1 MLRWYSLLA
10 MKLWIWIKEFLKAM
24 RLFSL
29 TLALGATTLGILA
42 AWRAGVL
49 ESPISF
55 NTILLFCLV
64 TIAGLASQLGANL
77 INDYFEGSFK
87 YTDPSVKRLRFLG
100 KDRTVFD
107 VFVFLSGIAALGLA
121 GLIGLYLVYITD
133 WIMLVIGLIGLI
145 GSYAYTGEPFVYKI
159 RGLGAILSFLLMG
172 PLMTLGAYYPFAK
185 SLSWY
190 PVVIGLPLAILVPA
204 LMISNEMRDFKRDDR
219 LSMNTLSTIIGHR
232 WSLKL
237 YEFLVFGSFVLVGL
251 YAALGLY
258 PLQSLVVFA
267 LLPVA
272 LKARSCVARFE
283 RLSIPWTNRL
293 HLGFFIILTTTLWIW

>member
-1 MLRWYSLLA
+1 
-10 MKLWIWIKEFLKAM
+10 M

-42 AWRAGVL
+42 AWRAGIL

-55 NTILLFCLV
+55 NTILLIGLV

-145 GSYAYTGEPFVYKI
+145 GSYAYTGEPFVYKT

-232 WSLKL
+232 RSLKL
-237 YEFLVFGSFVLVGL
+237 YEFLVFGSFVLVCL
-251 YAALGLY
+251 YVALGLY
-258 PLQSLVVFA
+258 PLQSLAIVA

-293 HLGFFIILTTTLWIW
+293 HLGFFIILTTTIWIW